1 MPRLTGTVRW
11 FNNSKGY
18 GFLGRDDGGADV
30 FIHYSAIE
38 ARGYKTLREGES
50 VTYDIINGE
59 KGLQADKVVPLRSI
73 PAGTPANAAPSRRT
87 VDASV
92 RSSSSLTA
100 SARSRSPSPSP
111 VPSSHPASAQAA
123 PESP

>member
-73 PAGTPANAAPSRRT
+73 PAGTPANAALSRRT

-92 RSSSSLTA
+92 RSSSSPTA